1 MNKENKNSFIFFIW
15 FLLFI
20 QVATVPPVFIIQIT
34 RKTENYAPNKRKQST
49 LFVNYNFNNKF

>member
-20 QVATVPPVFIIQIT
+20 LETGRYSPPVFIIQIT
-34 RKTENYAPNKRKQST
+34 RKTENYAPQKKKTIYAFR
-49 LFVNYNFNNKF
+49 